1 MNYAVHFKEKYEKAL
16 ASNAEMEKRVVM
28 AESMLEATL
37 QYESRN
43 PKPLTSQTRQDSSG
57 RMGGLLSLG
66 LWRDKRKGKP
76 NVEEPNSS
84 RTQEETNS

>member
-1 MNYAVHFKEKYEKAL
+1 
-16 ASNAEMEKRVVM
+16 MEKRVVM

-43 PKPLTSQTRQDSSG
+43 PKPLTSSQTRQDSSG

-66 LWRDKRKGKP
+66 LWRDKSKGKP

-84 RTQEETNS
+84 RTRQETNS